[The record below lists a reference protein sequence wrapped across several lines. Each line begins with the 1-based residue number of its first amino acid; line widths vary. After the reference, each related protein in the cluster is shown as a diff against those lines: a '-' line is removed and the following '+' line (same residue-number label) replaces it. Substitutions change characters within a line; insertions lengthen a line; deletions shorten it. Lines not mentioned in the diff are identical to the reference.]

1 MGGCVQ
7 YRPELD
13 GLRAIAVTS
22 VLLLHAAQ
30 NGPFLGGFVGVDLF
44 FVLSSFLITS
54 ILADELRETGR
65 LNLGRFYWRRFLRL
79 MPALLFMLAG
89 YLAIA
94 PFLWPNYPHGRD
106 ALVASLYL
114 SDYAYAGWGVPRYLG
129 HTWSLAVEEHF
140 YLLWPFVLPL
150 LLRSTRPLVWLAAAF
165 ATLTLWR
172 TSNAMDFTQSYFR
185 FDTHATGLVLGA
197 ALYFSGLRL
206 GRAAGFA
213 ALAVFA
219 ALVLTSSFPYAFI
232 AIPPAE
238 IASAVLIASAASL
251 DFLRNPAL
259 VWLGRRSYAIYLWH
273 VPIVGLVRAFD
284 LAAVATVFLTLVLS
298 IGCAMLSWHTVE
310 AWGRRMKSGSF
321 TYGATTRTT

>member
-1 MGGCVQ
+1 ME
-7 YRPELD
+7 YRSELD

-22 VLLLHAAQ
+22 VLLLHAAP
-30 NGPFLGGFVGVDLF
+30 GAPFSGGFVGVDLF

-54 ILADELRETGR
+54 ILAAEVRETGR
-65 LNLGRFYWRRFLRL
+65 LDLARFYSRRFLRL

-89 YLAIA
+89 YLMVA
-94 PFLWPNYPHGRD
+94 PFLWPTYPHGRD

-114 SDYAYAGWGVPRYLG
+114 SDYTLAVWGVPRYIG

-140 YLLWPFVLPL
+140 YLLWPFVVPL

-165 ATLTLWR
+165 AVLTLWR
-172 TSNAMDFTQSYFR
+172 TSWATEFNQSYFR

-206 GRAAGFA
+206 GRTAGLA
-213 ALAVFA
+213 ALAMFG
-219 ALVLTSSFPYAFI
+219 ALVLSASFPYAFI
-232 AIPPAE
+232 AIPLAE

-251 DFLRNPAL
+251 DVLRNSLL

-273 VPIVGLVRAFD
+273 VPVVDLLRAGHLSF
-284 LAAVATVFLTLVLS
+284 APMVALTLLLS
-298 IGCAMLSWHTVE
+298 IGCAILSWHSVE
-310 AWGRRMKSGSF
+310 KWGRRMKSKRF
-321 TYGATTRTT
+321 DYRTAASVT